1 MAIIQISK
9 IQQRAGDLVDLPQL
23 DEAEFGFASDEKRL
37 FIGKTTDDPENIE
50 VLTSYSEVSFS
61 QIDGAVGNL
70 NIDPLTVDEGQV
82 LAYDATLNAWEN
94 RGGNSGG
101 LINLGEASNLVITG
115 GAIGYVLQ
123 TDGTGNL
130 SWQPKGVVTL
140 YIENIT
146 QSANAVVTFT
156 DQFALSNAQAV
167 TITGVTGMSAVNGQT
182 YYLGNLTTTTAN
194 LYTNNTLTTALDTTA
209 TFTLSGVSITGTAGQ
224 FSCTSTTPTN
234 QLYVGQAVTIS
245 GTFGGTGSITGY
257 SNPTTYY
264 IVATNGS
271 TTFTLSTVRNG
282 SGVVTTAGTPTGL
295 TYTVSTF
302 GKFPYTSVTATTAV
316 TNDITVGD
324 ASLFSANNTV
334 QFIGTVFGGI
344 EENKTYYVKTAVGTT
359 LTISETP
366 GGSEVLLSSAS
377 GTCNVYVTGGKAV
390 ATISGGSGGV
400 GSSSNT
406 QVLFNFTNTPAGDS
420 KFTFDYPTG
429 QLILTGNANVS
440 NLHSTTLVQTSR
452 YISNV
457 ATGTAP
463 LTVSSTTKVANLN
476 VDFLDGFDS
485 SQTAVANTVVVR
497 DANANIVG
505 NNFSGTTIS
514 LTGNA
519 NVGNLGTPGLIVA
532 TGNITGGNLN
542 TAGALSVTGNANVG
556 NLGTPGLIVATGN
569 ITGGNLNTAGALSV
583 TGNANVGNIGATNGV
598 FTGNVTAGNVYA
610 NSGTI
615 GASLLTGT
623 LTTAAQPNITSVGTL
638 TSLAVTGN
646 VTAGNVYANSGTIGA
661 SLLTGTLTTAAQP
674 NITSVGTLTSL
685 AVTGN
690 VTAGNVYANS
700 GTIGASLLTGTLTTA
715 AQPNVTSVGTLTS
728 LTVSGNANVGNIGAT
743 NGVFTGNVNIGTMV
757 TTAITTGANTTAGTI
772 TGNWTLTTGS
782 RLESTYA
789 DLAEYYAGD
798 KHYPAG
804 TVLDFGG
811 EFEVT
816 LAGIESN
823 RIAGVVS
830 ADPAYV
836 MNGMI
841 QCKHPVSIA
850 LQGRV
855 PCKVKGKVRK
865 GDMMIS
871 AGKGYAKAAITTPS
885 MGTVIGKALSNFD
898 GEEGVI
904 EVVVGR
910 L

>member
-146 QSANAVVTFT
+146 QNINSVITFT
-156 DQFALSNAQAV
+156 DEFALSNAQQV
-167 TITGVTGMSAVNGQT
+167 TITGVTGMTEVNGNS

-194 LYTNNTLTTALDTTA
+194 LYTDSALSTPLDT
-209 TFTLSGVSITGTAGQ
+209 SG
-224 FSCTSTTPTN
+224 
-234 QLYVGQAVTIS
+234 
-245 GTFGGTGSITGY
+245 FG
-257 SNPTTYY
+257 
-264 IVATNGS
+264 A
-271 TTFTLSTVRNG
+271 
-282 SGVVTTAGTPTGL
+282 
-295 TYTVSTF
+295 
-302 GKFPYTSVTATTAV
+302 FPYTSVTATTAV
-316 TNDITVGD
+316 TNDITVGSATD
-324 ASLFSANNTV
+324 FSINDPV
-334 QFIGTVFGGI
+334 QFIGTVFGGL
-344 EENKTYYVKTAVGTT
+344 ETNKTYYVLSASVTT
-359 LTISETP
+359 LTVSETL
-366 GGSEVLLSSAS
+366 GGPEVLLATDS

-390 ATISGGSGGV
+390 ATVGGGG
-400 GSSSNT
+400 GGNTGTSSNT
-406 QVLFNFTNTPAGDS
+406 QVLFNFNNIPAGDS

-556 NLGTPGLIVATGN
+556 N
-569 ITGGNLNTAGALSV
+569 
-583 TGNANVGNIGATNGV
+583 IGATNGV
-598 FTGNVTAGNVYA
+598 F
-610 NSGTI
+610 
-615 GASLLTGT
+615 
-623 LTTAAQPNITSVGTL
+623 
-638 TSLAVTGN
+638 
-646 VTAGNVYANSGTIGA
+646 
-661 SLLTGTLTTAAQP
+661 
-674 NITSVGTLTSL
+674 
-685 AVTGN
+685 TGN

-782 RLESTYA
+782 RLEATYA

>member
-70 NIDPLTVDEGQV
+70 NIDPLTVEEGQV

-146 QSANAVVTFT
+146 QNINSVITFT
-156 DQFALSNAQAV
+156 DEFALSNAQQV
-167 TITGVTGMSAVNGQT
+167 TITGVTGMTEVNGNS

-194 LYTNNTLTTALDTTA
+194 LYTDSALSTPLDT
-209 TFTLSGVSITGTAGQ
+209 SG
-224 FSCTSTTPTN
+224 
-234 QLYVGQAVTIS
+234 
-245 GTFGGTGSITGY
+245 FG
-257 SNPTTYY
+257 
-264 IVATNGS
+264 A
-271 TTFTLSTVRNG
+271 
-282 SGVVTTAGTPTGL
+282 
-295 TYTVSTF
+295 
-302 GKFPYTSVTATTAV
+302 FPYTSVTATTAV
-316 TNDITVGD
+316 TNDITVGSATD
-324 ASLFSANNTV
+324 FSINDPV
-334 QFIGTVFGGI
+334 QFIGTVFGGL
-344 EENKTYYVKTAVGTT
+344 ETNKTYYVLSASVTT
-359 LTISETP
+359 LTISETL
-366 GGSEVLLSSAS
+366 GGPEVLLATDS

-390 ATISGGSGGV
+390 ATVGGGG
-400 GSSSNT
+400 GGNTGTSSNT
-406 QVLFNFTNTPAGDS
+406 QVLFNFNNIPAGDS

-519 NVGNLGTPGLIVA
+519 NVGNLGTSGLIVA

-556 NLGTPGLIVATGN
+556 NLGTAGLIVATGNIDGGNLNTGGAVAATGNVSGGNLTTAGAVVATGNVSGGNLSTAGALSVTGNANVGNLGTGGLITATGN
-569 ITGGNLNTAGALSV
+569 ITGGNLTTAGALSVTGNANVGNIGAGAGVFSSTVAATGNVSGGNLTTGGALSV

-598 FTGNVTAGNVYA
+598 F
-610 NSGTI
+610 
-615 GASLLTGT
+615 
-623 LTTAAQPNITSVGTL
+623 
-638 TSLAVTGN
+638 TGN

-782 RLESTYA
+782 RLEATYA

-841 QCKHPVSIA
+841 QCKHPVTIA

-871 AGKGYAKAAITTPS
+871 AGDGYAKAAITTPS
-885 MGTVIGKALSNFD
+885 VGTVIGKALANFD

>member
-556 NLGTPGLIVATGN
+556 N
-569 ITGGNLNTAGALSV
+569 
-583 TGNANVGNIGATNGV
+583 IGATNGV
-598 FTGNVTAGNVYA
+598 F
-610 NSGTI
+610 
-615 GASLLTGT
+615 
-623 LTTAAQPNITSVGTL
+623 
-638 TSLAVTGN
+638 TGN